1 MQKTFLQTICLIENN
16 PASLLILNPSLVIHI
31 SSKLMKTSTPFSI
44 VDSKLRKWSI
54 ADRLKFAFGLLVLI
68 QVVSGMVTW
77 FQISL
82 INQDISQLVNVD
94 EPLEESVLEM
104 EIKAGEI
111 ARSVLDYVR
120 DRNQK
125 HLLKLTNSQ
134 VGFTDNYLRYQ
145 RLARSNDELLLR
157 KKIASLYEKYNQ
169 RASQVIDLTDRRD
182 AALNVFINQ
191 VSIINQLID
200 RERLKSNDDQSDVG
214 IKKAEATYNMEKYL
228 NIAFGLIEEYIV
240 NRNQTLLSRIFDAE
254 EKFKKFEGQYLDII
268 SNRGEL
274 KRLKI
279 IENKFTEATAYGNQV
294 VKITDEIDQLLST
307 FEQNL
312 DSIDAL
318 LQNQAHPLIHF
329 KTVKTTHHADSSIQ
343 SAKLVI
349 GILTCLGTFFGLLF
363 VWMISRGIVSP
374 ILELSKSAELIASGN
389 VAHRISIDSQD
400 EIGKL
405 AEAFNRMVEDL
416 VIAQQDAEKA
426 SHIKS
431 SFLANMSHEIRTPMT
446 AILGFAEIMRQRNI
460 DPEMN
465 RHIDT
470 IQKNGGYL
478 LELINDIL
486 DVSKIEAD
494 KLEVEAIHCS
504 LIELLDDVKTLME
517 IRAIDRGLDLSVK
530 IDGPVPRWIQSDPVR
545 LRQIL
550 INLLSNAIKFT
561 RQGRVQLIVAASSID
576 PNEPVIQFD
585 VIDSGIGM
593 TSDQISRLFQPFV
606 QADSSTTRQYGGTG
620 LGLTICKRLT
630 HILGGEISVK
640 SEYGHG
646 TTFSVTVKTGSCQE
660 QELVDQTTFDTECK
674 NTFLQ
679 TTESNFTEMNYNIL
693 LAEDGIDNQK
703 LIRYLLEKTGNT
715 VTIAEN
721 GLIAFKKALEALDA
735 NSPYDAI
742 LMDMQMPELDGYAA
756 TKQLRSQG
764 YLYPVIALTAHTM
777 SGAREECLAAGC
789 DSYAT
794 KPIQKDQFFA
804 TINQCILRYRKQETT
819 SF

>member
-1 MQKTFLQTICLIENN
+1 MNTAK
-16 PASLLILNPSLVIHI
+16 PSLN
-31 SSKLMKTSTPFSI
+31 KTSKF
-44 VDSKLRKWSI
+44 RKWSI
-54 ADRLKFAFGLLVLI
+54 SDRLKFAFGLLVLI
-68 QVVSGMVTW
+68 QVVSGMITW
-77 FQISL
+77 FQISH

-94 EPLEESVLEM
+94 EPLEESILEM

-111 ARSVLDYVR
+111 ARAVLDYVR

-125 HLLKLTNSQ
+125 HLSKLIHSRD
-134 VGFTDNYLRYQ
+134 GFKDNYRRYQ
-145 RLARSNDELLLR
+145 ALAKSDTELLLKER
-157 KKIASLYEKYNQ
+157 ISTLYEKYNLL
-169 RASQVIDLTDRRD
+169 ASQIIDLADRRD

-191 VSIINQLID
+191 VSLINQLID
-200 RERLKSNDDQSDVG
+200 REQLRSNNDQSDDG
-214 IKKAEATYNMEKYL
+214 IKKAEASYNMEKYL
-228 NIAFGLIEEYIV
+228 NIAFGSIEEYIAK
-240 NRNQTLLSRIFDAE
+240 RNQTLLSRIFDAE
-254 EKFKKFEGQYLDII
+254 EKFKMFEAKYLDVISNNIEFQRIKLIDDKFE
-268 SNRGEL
+268 
-274 KRLKI
+274 K
-279 IENKFTEATAYGNQV
+279 ATTYGNQV
-294 VKITDEIDQLLST
+294 VNITDEIDELLST

-318 LQNQAHPLIHF
+318 LQNQAHPLIHL
-329 KTVKTTHHADSSIQ
+329 KTVDTTHHADSSIQ

-349 GILTCLGTFFGLLF
+349 GILACLGTFSGLLLA
-363 VWMISRGIVSP
+363 WMISRGIVSP
-374 ILELSKSAELIASGN
+374 ILELSQSAELIASGN
-389 VAHRISIDSQD
+389 VEHRISIDSQD
-400 EIGKL
+400 EIGRL
-405 AEAFNRMVEDL
+405 AETFNRMVEDL

-446 AILGFAEIMRQRNI
+446 AILGFAEIMKQRND
-460 DPEMN
+460 DPEMS

-470 IQKNGGYL
+470 IRKNGEYL

-530 IDGPVPRWIQSDPVR
+530 IDGSIPRWIQSDPVR

-561 RQGRVQLIVAASSID
+561 RQGHVQLIVTASSID
-576 PNEPVIQFD
+576 TNEPVIQFD

-593 TSDQISRLFQPFV
+593 TDEQISRLFQPFM

-630 HILGGEISVK
+630 HILGGEISVD
-640 SEYGHG
+640 SEYGNG
-646 TTFSVTVKTGSCQE
+646 TTFSVTVKTKRCQE
-660 QELVDQTTFDTECK
+660 LELIDQRTFDTECI
-674 NTFLQ
+674 NPINDTP
-679 TTESNFTEMNYNIL
+679 ESNFAEMNYNIL

-703 LIRYLLEKTGNT
+703 LISYLLNKSGNT
-715 VTIAEN
+715 VTLAEN
-721 GLIAFKKALEALDA
+721 GLIAIKKAQEAEEA
-735 NSPYDAI
+735 GSPYDVI

-764 YLYPVIALTAHTM
+764 YPYPIIALTAHTM

-789 DSYAT
+789 DNYAT
-794 KPIQKDQFFA
+794 KPIQRDQLF
-804 TINQCILRYRKQETT
+804 TTLNQCILGYRKQDATT
-819 SF
+819 FQL

>member
-1 MQKTFLQTICLIENN
+1 
-16 PASLLILNPSLVIHI
+16 
-31 SSKLMKTSTPFSI
+31 MKTSKSFPIIS
-44 VDSKLRKWSI
+44 SKLRKWSI
-54 ADRLKFAFGLLVLI
+54 SDRLKFAFGLLVLI
-68 QVVSGMVTW
+68 QVISGMVTW

-94 EPLEESVLEM
+94 EPLEEAILEM

-111 ARSVLDYVR
+111 ARAVLDYVR
-120 DRNQK
+120 DRDQK
-125 HLLKLTNSQ
+125 HLSKLINSRD
-134 VGFTDNYLRYQ
+134 GFTDNYLRYQ
-145 RLARSNDELLLR
+145 RLAKSNDELLLR
-157 KKIASLYEKYNQ
+157 NKISSLYEKYNQ
-169 RASQVIDLTDRRD
+169 MASQIIDLSDRRD
-182 AALNVFINQ
+182 VALNVFINH

-200 RERLKSNDDQSDVG
+200 RERLKSNDDQSDEG
-214 IKKAEATYNMEKYL
+214 IKKAEATHKMEKYL
-228 NIAFGLIEEYIV
+228 NIAFGSIEEYIV
-240 NRNQTLLSRIFDAE
+240 KRNQTLLSRIFDAE
-254 EKFKKFEGQYLDII
+254 QKFKLFEAQYLDII
-268 SNRGEL
+268 SNRIEL
-274 KRLKI
+274 KRIKI
-279 IENKFTEATAYGNQV
+279 IDEKFSQATAYGNQV
-294 VKITDEIDQLLST
+294 VKITDEIDDLLST

-318 LQNQAHPLIHF
+318 LQNQAHTLVHL

-349 GILTCLGTFFGLLF
+349 GILACLGTFFGLLL

-374 ILELSKSAELIASGN
+374 ILQLSQSAELIASGN
-389 VAHRISIDSQD
+389 VDHRISIDSQD

-426 SHIKS
+426 SQIKS

-446 AILGFAEIMRQRNI
+446 AILGFAEIMRQHND

-470 IQKNGGYL
+470 IKKNGEYL

-517 IRAIDRGLDLSVK
+517 IRAIDRGLDLTVL
-530 IDGPVPRWIQSDPVR
+530 IDGSIPRWIQSDPVR
-545 LRQIL
+545 IRQIL

-561 RQGRVQLIVAASSID
+561 RQGQVQLIVAASSID
-576 PNEPVIQFD
+576 TDEPVIQFD

-593 TSDQISRLFQPFV
+593 TGEQISRLFKPFM

-640 SEYGHG
+640 SEYGNG
-646 TTFSVTVKTGSCQE
+646 TTFSVTVKTGRCQE
-660 QELVDQTTFDTECK
+660 KELVDQRTFETECK
-674 NTFLQ
+674 STLNQ
-679 TTESNFTEMNYNIL
+679 TTESNFAEMNYNIL

-703 LIRYLLEKTGNT
+703 LISYLLKKSGNT

-721 GLIAFKKALEALDA
+721 GLIAIKKALDALEAS
-735 NSPYDAI
+735 SPYDAI
-742 LMDMQMPELDGYAA
+742 LMDMQMPELDGFAA

-794 KPIQKDQFFA
+794 KPIQRDQFFA
-804 TINQCILRYRKQETT
+804 TLNQCILDYRKHEATI
-819 SF
+819 F